1 MIGTTLFVSNF
12 PFTTAESE
20 LRELFERHTPV
31 LGLRIITDRSTGRS
45 RGFAFVEVPDQDRGD
60 AAIAALHESDLNG
73 RQIVVSVARGRPAGD
88 VKAPNASATATPE
101 PFKHRIVIDWVEDEG
116 RYEAEVP
123 DLGVSARAISIDAA
137 VREVQAITRHRRTA
151 AGASS

>member
-1 MIGTTLFVSNF
+1 MVGTTLFVSNF

-31 LGLRIITDRSTGRS
+31 LGLRIITDRGTGRS

-60 AAIAALHESDLNG
+60 AAIAALHETDLNG
-73 RQIVVSVARGRPAGD
+73 RQIVVSIARGRPAGE
-88 VKAPNASATATPE
+88 VKAPNASAGVTPE

-137 VREVQAITRHRRTA
+137 VREVQALTRHRRAA